1 MIANLYIKFYAKQ
14 KIGDMMAKSLVNK
27 GSSNVVVCLFIIII
41 YWKYNLLRFWFRI
54 SFFFFNTYIMSSF
67 SHKISNSV
75 TNWLPETEVSFITS
89 LTWLRRTCLRTTTR
103 SSDNMLLLMMNKIVF
118 MFVNQSEFRMSKNQN
133 EYNDNTDYNCKKTAR
148 SSTLGGSYGID
159 ESRFGGHRTWCH

>member
-1 MIANLYIKFYAKQ
+1 
-14 KIGDMMAKSLVNK
+14 
-27 GSSNVVVCLFIIII
+27 
-41 YWKYNLLRFWFRI
+41 
-54 SFFFFNTYIMSSF
+54 MSSF

-75 TNWLPETEVSFITS
+75 TNWSPETEVSFITS

-159 ESRFGGHRTWCH
+159 ESRFGGHRTWCHYYIWSSGDENITFIIIVVVSGQTFFYSCKIFVKFSKKLLSLKTLIILSNNLSTVSVGF